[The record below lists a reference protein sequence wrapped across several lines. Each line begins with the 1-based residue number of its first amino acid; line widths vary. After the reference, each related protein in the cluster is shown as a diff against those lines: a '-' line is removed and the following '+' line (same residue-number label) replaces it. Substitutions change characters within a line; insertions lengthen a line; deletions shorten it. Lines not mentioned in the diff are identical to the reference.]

1 MAGLPHFDNSTAA
14 TNYYEPIFLNQFEVI
29 ITPPATI
36 TGPNDGLLV
45 EHVTKITGLPEL
57 TGVGTVDQYYKFA
70 KRTFATGM
78 PKQTDAQLTI
88 EFEVNLNEDND
99 AYVYNKMRAWGD
111 LTFDPLNG
119 RQGLKVDYIGE
130 IYVAIFNKAQDIF
143 REFRFSPAYLTGNLN
158 EMSLDYKSDALYKLT
173 AKFQCDSFKETRV
186 GAIEI

>member
-70 KRTFATGM
+70 KRTFAAGT

-88 EFEVNLNEDND
+88 DFEVNLNEDND

-173 AKFQCDSFKETRV
+173 AKFQCDSFKETRI